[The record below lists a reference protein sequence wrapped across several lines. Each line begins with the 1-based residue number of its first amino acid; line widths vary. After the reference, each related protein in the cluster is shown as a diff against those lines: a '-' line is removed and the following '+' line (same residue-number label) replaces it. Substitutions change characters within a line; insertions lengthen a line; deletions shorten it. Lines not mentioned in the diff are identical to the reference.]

1 MALLVG
7 YLLAATGPVL
17 AGALYDAA
25 GSYRVPFL
33 ALAGI
38 GVATLV
44 IGVSVPPTATISL
57 DVLEPRGG

>member
-25 GSYRVPFL
+25 GSYRLPFL

-38 GVATLV
+38 GVATLAV
-44 IGVSVPPTATISL
+44 GVSVRPGDRSP
-57 DVLEPRGG
+57 

>member
-25 GSYRVPFL
+25 GTYRVPFL

-38 GVATLV
+38 GAATLAV
-44 IGVSVPPTATISL
+44 GVSLRPGDRV
-57 DVLEPRGG
+57 

>member
-17 AGALYDAA
+17 AGALYDAV
-25 GSYRVPFL
+25 GSYQVPFL

-38 GVATLV
+38 GVITLTL
-44 IGVSVPPTATISL
+44 GVSIRPSARV
-57 DVLEPRGG
+57 